1 MRNSPPPAGKA
12 RARAAFLGATLG
24 VFVLSGCA
32 GTAAWD
38 RDILA
43 KQAMSLNTHPNVT
56 ALHDHIYFSKEGA
69 SGGRTSDG
77 GGCGCN

>member
-1 MRNSPPPAGKA
+1 MRNRRPPIGRR
-12 RARAAFLGATLG
+12 RARAGTLGAITVG
-24 VFVLSGCA
+24 VLLSGCA

-56 ALHDHIYFSKEGA
+56 AFHDHIYFSKEGA